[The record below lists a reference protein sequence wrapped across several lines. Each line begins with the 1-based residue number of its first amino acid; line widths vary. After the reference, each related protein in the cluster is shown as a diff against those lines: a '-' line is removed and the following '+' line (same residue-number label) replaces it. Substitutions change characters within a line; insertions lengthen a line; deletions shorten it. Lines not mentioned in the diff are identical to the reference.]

1 METNIDNNKMPRFAR
16 SQLPWLVALVALVGY
31 IITLNPWIS
40 VGNIANVN
48 RISGLDWSPTVMAPL
63 NYLITLPISLLPV
76 KFQPYALNLLSAIL
90 AAATLGMLA
99 RTIAIFPQDRTREQ
113 RSREKNEFGLIS
125 SWWAFLPP
133 LAAALVCGLQIAY
146 WRNAVNGTGEI
157 LDLFLFAYL
166 IRCLLEYRIGEE
178 DKWLYKFA
186 FVYGLSM
193 TNNWAMIGFLPLF
206 FIAAIWVKGIEFF
219 NIGFLTRFFGLFI
232 IGLLFYLL
240 LPLVVTIQSGG
251 QYTFWELLKGEL
263 GQQKSLL
270 FFRGFRWPV
279 FLLSLTSIVPFIFI
293 SIRWPSFEGDVS
305 PVSNFLNN
313 ILFKLAHLAFWALCL
328 WVMYEPYYQ
337 KSLDNVP
344 LQFLPFFY
352 ITAICIGY
360 FTGYLLLVFGPA
372 PEKQSARQSALGKLI
387 GYVVWGAVWISLIAA
402 PVALLSKNLPKIQ
415 AMNNGALKK
424 FTKQLVAPIDN
435 TKKAVI
441 LSDELSL
448 LTLAGFYFLEQG
460 NTNHILI
467 HTAPL
472 VRHDYQKY
480 LAKKYAGIWPAITN
494 YEQFPEPIAS
504 IALISQLRQLSLTH
518 PVYYLNPSFGYY
530 FEFFYPS
537 TYGLIWK
544 LSLYPNNVLYPP
556 PPTPEEIKYN
566 ETFWNLAAQETFPL
580 VQQAV
585 TQKVAEGFALQQIYS
600 RALNEWGVKLQ
611 RNNLLDEAN
620 KYFNLAVKIYP
631 ENEVAKVNLE
641 FNAQLRSKNVA
652 PISIDK
658 EMWRRFAPIRSL
670 DTLIKTFGSFDHP
683 TFTFIAGNI
692 FFQNGQLRQAAT
704 YFDRVESL
712 HRDNIEAGLQMGYL
726 YIRAGRPDKA
736 LEQVNKLK
744 TANSVRWQDPT
755 NYLALAHLEVS
766 AHFANKDIAGGEKIL
781 QDLMQKKPKD
791 LATLQTAVQIYMANN
806 MYSNALAVLDRIL
819 EINSDDTTSLL
830 NKGAVCIQ
838 LNQFKQAVDTL
849 TKVINKQPSN
859 YAALLNRAIAYLQ
872 LGQLNES
879 QRDYERI
886 LQIYPKLH
894 TVHYGLG
901 EIGLRKNDTAMAR
914 RHFEEY
920 LKYAPEG
927 TSERKQVVEKL
938 KKLKAS

>member
-1 METNIDNNKMPRFAR
+1 MEANIENNIPRFAR
-16 SQLPWLVALVALVGY
+16 RILPWLVALAALIGY
-31 IITLNPWIS
+31 ILTLNPWIS

-63 NYLITLPISLLPV
+63 NYLITLPISLLPI
-76 KFQPYALNLLSAIL
+76 KFQPYALNLLAAIL
-90 AAATLGMLA
+90 AAATLGTLA
-99 RTIAIFPQDRTREQ
+99 RSVAIFPQDRTREQ
-113 RSREKNEFGLIS
+113 RSREKNEFGLLS

-133 LAAALVCGLQIAY
+133 LIAVIVCGLQISY

-178 DKWLYKFA
+178 DRWMYKFA

-206 FIAAIWVKGIEFF
+206 AVAAIWIKGIEFF
-219 NIGFLTRFFGLFI
+219 NLSFLWRFAVLFVA
-232 IGLLFYLL
+232 GLLFYLL
-240 LPLVVTIQSGG
+240 LPLIVSINSAG

-270 FFRGFRWPV
+270 LFRGFRWPV

-313 ILFKLAHLAFWALCL
+313 ILFKFAHLAFWVLCL
-328 WVMYEPYYQ
+328 WAMYEPFYQ

-352 ITAICIGY
+352 VTALCVGY
-360 FTGYLLLVFGPA
+360 FSGYLLLVFSPLLAG
-372 PEKQSARQSALGKLI
+372 QTARQSAIGKLI
-387 GYVVWGAVWISLIAA
+387 GYVVWLAVWISLIAA
-402 PVALLSKNLPKIQ
+402 PVAMLSKNLPKIQ

-424 FTKQLVAPIDN
+424 FAKQLVAPID
-435 TKKAVI
+435 TAKKAVI

-480 LAKKYAGIWPAITN
+480 LAKKYAGVWPAITN

-504 IALISQLRQLSLTH
+504 VVLISQLRHLSMNH
-518 PVYYLNPSFGYY
+518 PIYYLNPSFGYY
-530 FEFFYPS
+530 FEFFYPT
-537 TYGLIWK
+537 TYGLVWQ
-544 LSLYPNNVLYPP
+544 LNLYPNDVLFPP
-556 PPTPEEIKYN
+556 PVTQEEIKYN
-566 ETFWNLAAQETFPL
+566 DTFWNMAAKETFPL
-580 VQQAV
+580 VEEAISR
-585 TQKVAEGFALQQIYS
+585 KVAEGFALQQIYS

-611 RNNLLDEAN
+611 RNNLFDEAN
-620 KYFNLAVKIYP
+620 KYFALAAKIYP
-631 ENEVAKVNLE
+631 QNEVAKVNLE
-641 FNAQLRSKNVA
+641 FNAQLRSKNVM

-658 EMWRRFAPIRSL
+658 EMWRRFLPLRSL
-670 DTLIKTFGSFDHP
+670 DTIIKTYGSFDHP
-683 TFTFIAGNI
+683 TFSFIAGNI

-704 YFDRVESL
+704 LFDRVESL

-726 YIRAGRPDKA
+726 YIRAGRADRA

-744 TANSVRWQDPT
+744 TANSVRWKDPT
-755 NYLALAHLEVS
+755 NYLALVHLEVS

-781 QDLMQKKPKD
+781 QSILQKNPKD
-791 LATLQTAVQIYMANN
+791 LAALQTAVQIYMAYN
-806 MYSNALAVLDRIL
+806 MYSNALTILDKIL
-819 EINSDDTTSLL
+819 EINSDDVTALL

-838 LNQFKQAVDTL
+838 LNQFKQAVEAL

-859 YAALLNRAIAYLQ
+859 YAALLNRAIANLQ

-901 EIGLRKNDTAMAR
+901 EIGLRKKDTAMAT
-914 RHFEEY
+914 RHFEAY

-927 TSERKQVVEKL
+927 TTERKQVEEKL